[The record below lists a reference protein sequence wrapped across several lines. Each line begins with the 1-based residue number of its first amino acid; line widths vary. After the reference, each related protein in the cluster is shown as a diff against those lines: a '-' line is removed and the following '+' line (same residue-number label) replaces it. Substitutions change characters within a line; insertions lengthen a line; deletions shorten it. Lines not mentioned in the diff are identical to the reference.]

1 MDLREATL
9 DAVCRRARACKLNCA
24 EFLLTMFALH
34 VGVSVS
40 LRDELLFYTRT
51 AWDTVR
57 RTHPFSMP
65 ADIEDA

>member
-1 MDLREATL
+1 MGLREAAL
-9 DAVCRRARACKLNCA
+9 NAVCRLARACKLHCA

-40 LRDELLFYTRT
+40 LDEEVLFYIRT

-57 RTHPFSMP
+57 RKHPFSMP